1 MELNEA
7 TVLELADRAVG
18 FPVRASS
25 EQAEPWV
32 AERVAEARRPFIVNG
47 IDSTPPHVIE
57 QHEAAARTQWDR
69 DRAAEGVRLEAELAG
84 AEAIIAD
91 RMAAAKVLPPTV
103 EPLVSRTERQ
113 LEEFVALLV
122 TREWREHFATRT
134 RQQALDAYTAADEQT
149 QAGRRLVT
157 FIEQQWTSTA
167 FRDDPDRDAIAISRL
182 KTAIEARQL
191 ARVPQELIEWRNR
204 IHRAQRYAG
213 FTEVLR
219 HLRSGRGIASR
230 PTPATLRL
238 A

>member
-1 MELNEA
+1 MELTEA
-7 TVLELADRAVG
+7 TVLELADRAIG
-18 FPVRASS
+18 FPLRASS

-32 AERVAEARRPFIVNG
+32 ADRAEARRPFIVNG

-57 QHEAAARTQWDR
+57 QHDAAARTQWDR
-69 DRAAEGVRLEAELAG
+69 DRAAEGVQLEAELAG
-84 AEAIIAD
+84 VEAIIAD

-113 LEEFVALLV
+113 LEEFVALAV
-122 TREWREHFATRT
+122 TRELREECKGMTRAE
-134 RQQALDAYTAADEQT
+134 ALAAYERADEQT

-157 FIEQQWTSTA
+157 FLEQHWTSTA
-167 FRDDPDRDAIAISRL
+167 FRDDPDRDAITISKL
-182 KTAIEARQL
+182 KAAIEQRQL
-191 ARVPQELIEWRNR
+191 ARVPKELIEWRDR

-219 HLRSGRGIASR
+219 HLRSGRGIAAR
-230 PTPATLRL
+230 PKPATLRL